1 MDHYSF
7 SYENTYMKPHP
18 SLFVRA
24 LMAMKGD
31 IAETLMIGDS
41 EESDIIGA
49 KAIGLATCLYD
60 PKKRTQNHTADF
72 CIKHFQEIA
81 DL

>member
-7 SYENTYMKPHP
+7 SYENTYMKP
-18 SLFVRA
+18 L
-24 LMAMKGD
+24 L
-31 IAETLMIGDS
+31 IGDS

-60 PKKRTQNHTADF
+60 PKKRAQNHTADF